1 MVNKVMDTSKRIFRY
16 TSEVKENYSMC
27 SEERRGLC
35 TDRKLLLEV
44 LTSGSF
50 NFSSL
55 DCGGADFD
63 FSHYCPL
70 SVWTSH

>member
-1 MVNKVMDTSKRIFRY
+1 MVNKVMYTSKKIFRY

-27 SEERRGLC
+27 SEEKRELC

-44 LTSGSF
+44 LSFASF

-55 DCGGADFD
+55 DCGGACCH
-63 FSHYCPL
+63 FSHHCLL
-70 SVWTSH
+70 SGWASH